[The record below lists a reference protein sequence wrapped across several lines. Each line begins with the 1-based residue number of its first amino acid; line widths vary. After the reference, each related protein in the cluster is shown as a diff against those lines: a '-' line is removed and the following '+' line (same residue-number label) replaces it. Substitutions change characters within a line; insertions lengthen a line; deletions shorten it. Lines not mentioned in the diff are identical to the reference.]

1 MGQLGSKS
9 RVRELGGYDC
19 GQEEACS
26 QDVTISFAMSK
37 HLWGREISGG
47 RGGRLLQF
55 FFFFGLVSVAFHR
68 RRSHGGT
75 RANLIIPTTV
85 PGSCQPAQSREGLD
99 FTPPPPRLGQR
110 GQEKFWEK
118 VSEKNLHY
126 PGCLWSAGLSHHLV
140 QLPVDRKGN

>member
-99 FTPPPPRLGQR
+99 FTPPPQGWGRGVRRSSGRKYQRKTFIIQAVCGQ
-110 GQEKFWEK
+110 Q
-118 VSEKNLHY
+118 V
-126 PGCLWSAGLSHHLV
+126 
-140 QLPVDRKGN
+140 

>member
-55 FFFFGLVSVAFHR
+55 FFFLV
-68 RRSHGGT
+68 
-75 RANLIIPTTV
+75 
-85 PGSCQPAQSREGLD
+85 
-99 FTPPPPRLGQR
+99 
-110 GQEKFWEK
+110 
-118 VSEKNLHY
+118 
-126 PGCLWSAGLSHHLV
+126 
-140 QLPVDRKGN
+140 